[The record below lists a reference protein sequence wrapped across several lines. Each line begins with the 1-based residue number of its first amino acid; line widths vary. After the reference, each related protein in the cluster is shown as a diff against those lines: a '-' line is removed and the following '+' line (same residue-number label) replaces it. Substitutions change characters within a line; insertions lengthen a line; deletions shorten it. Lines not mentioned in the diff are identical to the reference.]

1 MSELHTTPDLPF
13 PEPVEETQTAPAE
26 VAADAVEPV
35 PHPLHDVRAAAGR
48 VGARRV
54 HELIRLGKQ
63 YETEHGLT
71 PGRQRLKQL
80 IALGR
85 RYETE
90 HGLAAPKPRRRRRGD
105 AWADFLTALARV
117 VRPSHR
123 AAVEQLAA
131 ALAPPRK
138 AG

>member
-1 MSELHTTPDLPF
+1 MSELHPTPDLPF

-26 VAADAVEPV
+26 VAAEPV

-54 HELIRLGKQ
+54 HELIRLGKE

-117 VRPSHR
+117 VKPSHR

-131 ALAPPRK
+131 TLSPARK

>member
-1 MSELHTTPDLPF
+1 MSNDVPILDLPF
-13 PEPVEETQTAPAE
+13 PEPVAVPENSP
-26 VAADAVEPV
+26 VDAV

-54 HELIRLGKQ
+54 HELIGLGKR
-63 YETEHGLT
+63 YEQEHGLT
-71 PGRQRLKQL
+71 AGRQRLKQL

-85 RYETE
+85 RYEQE

-105 AWADFLTALARV
+105 AWTDFVTALSRV
-117 VRPSHR
+117 VKPAHRPD
-123 AAVEQLAA
+123 VEQLAA
-131 ALAPPRK
+131 TLATRK

>member
-1 MSELHTTPDLPF
+1 MSELHPTPDLPF
-13 PEPVEETQTAPAE
+13 PEPVEETQTAPVE
-26 VAADAVEPV
+26 TAADAVEVV
-35 PHPLHDVRAAAGR
+35 PHPLHEVRAAAGR

-54 HELIRLGKQ
+54 HELIRLGKE
-63 YETEHGLT
+63 YEAEHGLT
-71 PGRQRLKQL
+71 AGRQRLKQL

-105 AWADFLTALARV
+105 AWADFVTALARV
-117 VRPSHR
+117 VKPSHR

-131 ALAPPRK
+131 SLTPARK